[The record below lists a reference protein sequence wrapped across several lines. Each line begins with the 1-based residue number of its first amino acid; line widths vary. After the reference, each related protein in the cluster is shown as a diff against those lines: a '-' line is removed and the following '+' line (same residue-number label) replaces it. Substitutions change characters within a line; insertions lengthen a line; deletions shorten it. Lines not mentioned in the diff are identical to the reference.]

1 MSSKFPLKMKDTSQH
16 TERIHQMPICIYPD
30 IMDKYRST
38 SRPITV
44 KFHYLEENSLQAFK
58 SQRTEIKIILDFS
71 TQLETRQCS
80 NMFKILKETYFPPR
94 LLQNIKYDRH
104 AGSQKIYLHTY
115 FLQKLPKDMLQK
127 RVSNQSNEKQ
137 KTQKTDEHR
146 REVNA
151 NPQFTKHQRVE
162 PHSMTS
168 DSWRVALIKTW
179 ASIALF
185 NLRNSRLR
193 EAQLKL
199 SGGWCS

>member
-1 MSSKFPLKMKDTSQH
+1 
-16 TERIHQMPICIYPD
+16 
-30 IMDKYRST
+30 
-38 SRPITV
+38 
-44 KFHYLEENSLQAFK
+44 
-58 SQRTEIKIILDFS
+58 
-71 TQLETRQCS
+71 
-80 NMFKILKETYFPPR
+80 
-94 LLQNIKYDRH
+94 
-104 AGSQKIYLHTY
+104 
-115 FLQKLPKDMLQK
+115 MLQK

-193 EAQLKL
+193 EA
-199 SGGWCS
+199 